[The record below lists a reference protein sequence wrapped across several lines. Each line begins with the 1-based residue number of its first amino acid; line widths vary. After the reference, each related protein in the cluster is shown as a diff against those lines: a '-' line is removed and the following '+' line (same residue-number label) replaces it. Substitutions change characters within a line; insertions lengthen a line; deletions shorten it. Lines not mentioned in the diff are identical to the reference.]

1 MRNRD
6 SFIFGLIIGLLI
18 PAIGFVVFYLMDML
32 IQSLFSRDQLCKATT
47 MQLVSIAL
55 NLFAIRYYFVNLKFE
70 KSGRGVLFV
79 TFIYLIF
86 FFFFF
91 ANVNNM

>member
-6 SFIFGLIIGLLI
+6 SFVFGLIIGLLL
-18 PAIGFVVFYLMDML
+18 PAIGFVIFYLLDML
-32 IQSLFSRDQLCKATT
+32 AQPLFSRDQICKTT
-47 MQLVSIAL
+47 TIQLVSIAL

-70 KSGRGVLFV
+70 KSGKGVLLV
-79 TFIYLIF
+79 TFIYLILF
-86 FFFFF
+86 FLFF